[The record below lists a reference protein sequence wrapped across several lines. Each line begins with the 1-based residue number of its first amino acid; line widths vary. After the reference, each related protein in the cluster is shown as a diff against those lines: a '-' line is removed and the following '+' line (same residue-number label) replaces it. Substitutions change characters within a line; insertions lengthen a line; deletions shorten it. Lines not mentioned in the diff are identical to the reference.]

1 MIIETLTKS
10 QFVGDETIRD
20 SFTYE
25 AAGALFD
32 WYSEFS
38 EACGVP
44 INFDPV
50 AFRCD
55 WSEYALDELMND
67 YGHLL
72 EDDQEAE
79 DLPEV
84 LENHTTII
92 KLDGVQGWLVMEF

>member
-10 QFVGDETIRD
+10 QFVGNETMRA

-32 WYSEFS
+32 WYTDLAED
-38 EACGVP
+38 CGEPVE
-44 INFDPV
+44 FDPV
-50 AFRCD
+50 GFRCD
-55 WSEYALDELMND
+55 WSEYSLDELVTD

-72 EDDQEAE
+72 DEDQEPE

-84 LENHTTII
+84 LENHTIII
-92 KLDGVQGWLVMEF
+92 KLPAVQTWLVMEF

>member
-10 QFVGDETIRD
+10 QFVGDETMRA

-32 WYSEFS
+32 WYSDLAED
-38 EACGVP
+38 CGQPVE
-44 INFDPV
+44 FDPV
-50 AFRCD
+50 GFRCD
-55 WSEYALDELMND
+55 WSEYALDELMTD

-72 EDDQEAE
+72 DDDQEPE

-92 KLDGVQGWLVMEF
+92 KLDSVQGWLVMAF

>member
-10 QFVGDETIRD
+10 QFVGNETMRA

-32 WYSEFS
+32 WYSDWS
-38 EACGVP
+38 EEVGEP
-44 INFDPV
+44 IEFDPV
-50 AFRCD
+50 AFRCE
-55 WSEYALDELMND
+55 WSEYSLDELQDD
-67 YGHLL
+67 YGYLL
-72 EDDQEAE
+72 DDDQEPE

-92 KLDGVQGWLVMEF
+92 KLDGVQRWLVMEF

>member
-10 QFVGDETIRD
+10 QFVGNETMRA

-32 WYSEFS
+32 WYSDLAEGCG
-38 EACGVP
+38 EAVE
-44 INFDPV
+44 FDPV
-50 AFRCD
+50 AFRCE

-67 YGHLL
+67 YGYLL
-72 EDDQEAE
+72 DDDQEPE

-84 LENHTTII
+84 LEQHTTII
-92 KLDGVQGWLVMEF
+92 KLPAVQTWLVMEF

>member
-10 QFVGDETIRD
+10 QFVGDETMRA

-32 WYSEFS
+32 WYSDLAED
-38 EACGVP
+38 CGQPVE
-44 INFDPV
+44 FDPV
-50 AFRCD
+50 GFRCD
-55 WSEYALDELMND
+55 WSEYALDELMTD

-72 EDDQEAE
+72 DDDQEPE
-79 DLPEV
+79 ELPEV

-92 KLDGVQGWLVMEF
+92 KLDSVQGWLVMAF

>member
-1 MIIETLTKS
+1 MIVETLTKS
-10 QFVGDETIRD
+10 QFIGNETMRA

-32 WYSEFS
+32 WYSDLS
-38 EACGVP
+38 EDCGEPVE
-44 INFDPV
+44 FDPV

-55 WSEYALDELMND
+55 WSEYALDELVTD

-72 EDDQEAE
+72 EDDQEPE

-84 LENHTTII
+84 LENHTIII
-92 KLDGVQGWLVMEF
+92 KLPAVQTWLVMAF